1 MCTVLTSYFV
11 YVLFI
16 IITRVIII
24 IIVTFVENVK
34 KKKQLREQKIT
45 SKLNRIQTALKLII
59 TITR

>member
-16 IITRVIII
+16 IITRVII